1 MIVVSNTTPI
11 ISLVSI
17 GKVDLLEQIFGK
29 IIIPKAVYN
38 EIKQK
43 KSYGFDDI
51 DKSFFEIKEIS
62 EPKYLDLLLK
72 DVDIGEA
79 EAILLSKELNS
90 DILIIDERI
99 GLDLA
104 NLNNIFCVGTLTVLK
119 IAKDNKLIDNVK
131 PLLDEMILKGRY
143 YSINVYNKFLSKIG
157 EL

>member
-1 MIVVSNTTPI
+1 MILI
-11 ISLVSI
+11 
-17 GKVDLLEQIFGK
+17 KV
-29 IIIPKAVYN
+29 
-38 EIKQK
+38 
-43 KSYGFDDI
+43 
-51 DKSFFEIKEIS
+51 FFEIKEIS

-104 NLNNIFCVGTLTVLK
+104 NLNNIFCIGTLTVLK
-119 IAKDNKLIDNVK
+119 TAKDSNIIDNVK

-143 YSINVYNKFLSKIG
+143 YSVNVYNKFLSKIG